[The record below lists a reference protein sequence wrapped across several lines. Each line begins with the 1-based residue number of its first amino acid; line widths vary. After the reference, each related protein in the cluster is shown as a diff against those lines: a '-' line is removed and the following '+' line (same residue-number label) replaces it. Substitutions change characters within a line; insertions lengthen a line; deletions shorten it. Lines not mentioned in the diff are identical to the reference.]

1 MKLASQLQAT
11 RAVREK
17 RYPPDLIAA
26 QSQGFRLMKL
36 AQLAKQAKGV
46 GHSAPDFELPQLRGT
61 LFSLHTQL
69 AQGAVV
75 LNFFPGSWDPY
86 SSLQLSALQQIQP
99 LLHELGATLVAITP
113 QQHRLNLLL
122 EQRVGL
128 TFPLLRDFDN
138 QVARQF
144 GVAVELPEVMIDY
157 LEQLGMDVP
166 EFNQTPHWVLPMPA
180 TYVIAP
186 DGEIC
191 YSFVDEDFSLRAE
204 PADILSAVQRL
215 GLVQTAG

>member
-17 RYPPDLIAA
+17 RYPPDLVAA
-26 QSQGFRLMKL
+26 QREGFRLMKQ

-46 GHSAPDFELPQLRGT
+46 GQCAPDFELPDLQGH
-61 LFSLHTQL
+61 LFSLQEHLTR
-69 AQGAVV
+69 GALV
-75 LNFFPGSWDPY
+75 LNFFPGSWGPY

-99 LLHELGATLVAITP
+99 LLHEWGASLVAITP

-122 EQRVGL
+122 QQRLGL

-138 QVARQF
+138 QVARQY
-144 GVAVELPEVMIDY
+144 GVAVELPATLIDY
-157 LEQLGMDVP
+157 LEQLGIDVP
-166 EFNQTPHWVLPMPA
+166 EFNQTTHWELPMPA

-186 DGEIC
+186 DGEIG
-191 YSFVDEDFSLRAE
+191 YAFVDEDFSLRAE
-204 PADILSAVQRL
+204 PADLLTAVQRL
-215 GLVQTAG
+215 GVMQTER